1 MILCCGASSRGC
13 EKRARVRMLSVDD
26 WAWRKHQRYGT
37 ILMDLERLEVID
49 LLPVRSADSFAQW
62 LSLHP
67 GVEVITRDRS
77 SLYADGGR
85 RGAPLAIQITD
96 RFHLV
101 SNLGE
106 AVERDIQQLQIDA
119 RNQMPQCEAA
129 EGTISLTLIEARRQ
143 SCGKHATSDTSL
155 CTNCMV
161 GVKHSWRSQHRSVST
176 QAPSRAGCVR
186 QTSLRACDFF

>member
-1 MILCCGASSRGC
+1 
-13 EKRARVRMLSVDD
+13 MLSVDD

-143 SCGKHATSDTSL
+143 RCRQARYQRYISVHELHGRGQTQLEISAS
-155 CTNCMV
+155 V
-161 GVKHSWRSQHRSVST
+161 GVDASTVS
-176 QAPSRAGCVR
+176 RW
-186 QTSLRACDFF
+186 LRAPDFPESL